1 MRSVLEIHPTSNYRL
16 ASARERS
23 DQMQSLARVLMGIN
37 HPIQFVSR
45 TREVKTGLDWT
56 RPPRLARSWFAVV
69 AGDDPEWLASR
80 LAKELE
86 GVGFRCREAEGT
98 SDQPVTGIDRYRV
111 ELSGDRLAA
120 SLVLRRWPREVAPGW
135 LGNALASDIPVDV
148 GIHIQP
154 QDAQQ
159 VSRWLKR
166 QQQNHAQDNLLRPD
180 PGTQLGH
187 DDAQN
192 VRRALIART
201 DRPVRVAVVLTVYAP
216 DKETLTKRVM
226 TVQHE
231 IGLALGDARPATFE
245 HDRGFEA
252 TALSGVCRLEGAW
265 RTLDC
270 TSVASMWPF
279 QPTTVAHAQ
288 GAEIGT
294 TRDGSMLA
302 RLDPFDLSLESF
314 GGIVVA
320 KVGAGKTYFLS
331 LIAMRLRGV
340 EVWVVEQRDPPEFAA
355 IDGVHTFNLA
365 DVPLAERATRLR
377 EFVMQMWER
386 AKADPRPRLLILDE
400 LWSLLLDPD
409 LAATVAELAR
419 IGRHHYLSLW
429 IATQQVSDLLDPSQ
443 GPYGMA
449 VLNNAAIRVYLKQ
462 HGPDGD
468 LLADKMRI
476 SPLARQFLRSAGRG
490 QALLDVGGMLV
501 AVDIQAT
508 PDEHRL
514 ISTDPR
520 ERRERNNGIQSSGA
534 DPAARGGGAVSAD
547 AEDSVLGVRRLAAVG
562 SRADDG
568 L

>member
-1 MRSVLEIHPTSNYRL
+1 
-16 ASARERS
+16 
-23 DQMQSLARVLMGIN
+23 MGVD

-45 TREVKTGLDWT
+45 TREIETGLDWT
-56 RPPRLARSWFAVV
+56 RPPRLARAWFAVV
-69 AGDDPEWLASR
+69 AGDDAGTVEWLAAR

-86 GVGFRCREAEGT
+86 GVGFRCRVVADAPDCPSVATHSRARVGL
-98 SDQPVTGIDRYRV
+98 SDG
-111 ELSGDRLAA
+111 RLAA
-120 SLVLRRWPREVAPGW
+120 TLVLRRWPREVAPGW

-154 QDAQQ
+154 MDAQQ

-166 QQQNHAQDNLLRPD
+166 QQENHAQDNALRPD
-180 PGTQLGH
+180 AGTQLGH

-192 VRRALIART
+192 VRRSLIART
-201 DRPVRVAVVLTVYAP
+201 DRPVRVAVALTVYAP
-216 DKETLTKRVM
+216 DTDSLNQRVR

-279 QPTTVAHAQ
+279 QPTTVEHPH

-294 TRDGSMLA
+294 TRDGSMLVK
-302 RLDPFDLSLESF
+302 LDPFETLLESF
-314 GGIVVA
+314 GGVVVA
-320 KVGAGKTYFLS
+320 KVGAGKSYFLK
-331 LIAMRLRGV
+331 LLAMRLKDV
-340 EVWVVEQRDPPEFAA
+340 EVWVVEQRNPPEFSAVKG
-355 IDGVHTFNLA
+355 IHSFNLA
-365 DVPLAERATRLR
+365 DVPLGERAKRLR
-377 EFVMQMWER
+377 AFVAEMWER

-400 LWSLLLDPD
+400 LWSLLLDPE

-429 IATQQVSDLLDPSQ
+429 IATQQVADLLDPSQ

-468 LLADKMRI
+468 LLAEKMRI

-501 AVDIQAT
+501 AVDVQAT
-508 PDEHRL
+508 PEEHRL

-520 ERRERNNGIQSSGA
+520 ERRDHNNGVQPGGS
-534 DPAARGGGAVSAD
+534 DPAGGRSDAVPAD
-547 AEDSVLGVRRLAAVG
+547 AEGRVLDVDRLAATG